1 MNLMNLMIFLKLDSL
16 AIFSFFIARY
26 HIANRVV
33 SMRNIKLKSKFIN
46 TALRGL
52 ILSISCLV
60 ANANATMIFAEDFSG
75 GSSALKSSPIVT
87 WADSDGGGFEV
98 YGVNSASPR
107 GMSGMYDHD
116 NDASTANI
124 AIPGAIEVNDDSG
137 NVLLT
142 ATFSLDSSIKT
153 NQMGTLSFFGGVR
166 GGNATGASVE
176 IFNLTKSTSLSG
188 ILTPTLGAKNWV
200 YNEISF
206 ASTAAS
212 IGDDIQIRWKGGGS
226 NSANGQEVA
235 LVSFSTVDVPEPS
248 TLAIFALGMMGL
260 ASRKFRSKS

>member
-1 MNLMNLMIFLKLDSL
+1 LK
-16 AIFSFFIARY
+16 F
-26 HIANRVV
+26 
-33 SMRNIKLKSKFIN
+33 KLIN

-60 ANANATMIFAEDFSG
+60 ANANATIIFAEDFSG

-107 GMSGMYDHD
+107 GMSGLYDHD
-116 NDASTANI
+116 NDPSTAKI
-124 AIPGAIEVNDDSG
+124 GIPGAIEVNDDSG

-142 ATFSLDSSIKT
+142 ATFNLGSTIKAD
-153 NQMGTLSFFGGVR
+153 QMGTLSFFGGVR
-166 GGNATGASVE
+166 GGNSIGASVE
-176 IFNLTKSTSLSG
+176 IFNLTKNISLSG
-188 ILTPTLGAKNWV
+188 ILMPALGAREWV

-212 IGDDIQIRWKGGGS
+212 IGDNIQIRWAGGGS

-248 TLAIFALGMMGL
+248 TLAIFALGIFGL
-260 ASRKFRSKS
+260 ASRRFNKKP

>member
-1 MNLMNLMIFLKLDSL
+1 
-16 AIFSFFIARY
+16 
-26 HIANRVV
+26 
-33 SMRNIKLKSKFIN
+33 MRNIIMKSTLIN
-46 TALRGL
+46 TTLCGL
-52 ILSISCLV
+52 ILSISCV
-60 ANANATMIFAEDFSG
+60 VTNANATLIFAEDFSG
-75 GSSALKSSPIVT
+75 GSRALEESETVN

-98 YGVNSASPR
+98 YGTRSASPR
-107 GMSGMYDHD
+107 GMSGLYDHD

-124 AIPGAIEVNDDSG
+124 GIPGAIEVNDDRG

-142 ATFSLDSSIKT
+142 ATFSLDSSINDHQT
-153 NQMGTLSFFGGVR
+153 GILSFLGGVR
-166 GGNATGASVE
+166 GKNSTGASVE

-188 ILTPTLGAKNWV
+188 ILKPTLGGGNWI

-212 IGDDIQIRWKGGGS
+212 VGDDIQIRWTGGGT

-248 TLAIFALGMMGL
+248 TFAIFALGMIGL
-260 ASRKFRSKS
+260 ASRRFKRKS